1 MNINK
6 TAKGFTL
13 IELMIVVAIIGILAA
28 IAIPQFATYRVKA
41 FNSAAASD
49 TRTGVT
55 LFEAF
60 YSDNFSYPIAEAAF
74 TTSATLDSG
83 SGATSTTWNL
93 SSGVT
98 GGSTV
103 NGGTAGTNYLVMTK
117 HQGGDECW
125 KATEAAPTPV
135 IDPNAGTEGTAMS
148 TAGTCP

>member
-6 TAKGFTL
+6 TEKGFTL

-41 FNSAAASD
+41 FNSAAAAD

-60 YSDNFSYPIAEAAF
+60 YTDNFEYPQAEAAF
-74 TTSATLDSG
+74 TVSAALDDSN
-83 SGATSTTWNL
+83 GATSTTWNL

-117 HQGGDECW
+117 HQGGSECW
-125 KATEAAPTPV
+125 SATEAAPSPV
-135 IDPNAGTEGTAMS
+135 ATTGATEGTALS
-148 TAGTCP
+148 TIGTCP